1 MSAAALGTNLL
12 QEVKEEGLNELL
24 HTLRSIHEDRQRH
37 VHTGQANI
45 DELLNAFESSHRH
58 HLGRDLTSVQH
69 NTVRHQRRP
78 VLELIGATPC
88 SGKTQLLYHLVG
100 LSLLPKNYEDV
111 SLGGNGAVVILF
123 DLRTRFSV
131 LRLKEVMFTH
141 VQSQCE
147 KSSETF
153 SRDAV
158 VSMVRNSLD
167 HLHVFRPQTSLS
179 LLVTLSNLQ
188 RYLFST
194 ASHVSANRS
203 VGSII
208 LHDVDA
214 FLWQDRLE
222 DAEEQTHGST
232 APQNAGLLSSR
243 FRDMVTHVRRI
254 QTIFSCLV
262 IATSSALSTTS
273 HTRIEGHTVPVL
285 KSHLPN
291 SWRSFVTVRLIVQ
304 RDSVRK
310 FPLGISAEEAAAE
323 ADQRREAVEKSI
335 FSARLDWS
343 ESDVWREETRGV
355 LKAMD
360 DVGDFPFRITA
371 SGVDFDV
378 RNQYRDQ
385 GRLTDLTIICNGHEF
400 RCHKLIVCAQSS
412 FFEAACTSGF
422 QESFTSKI
430 DLPDEDPYH
439 VFLLLEFLYRQTYTE
454 SVHPDDDRVDFE
466 DPRYL
471 PKIHLHLFELGDKYD
486 VAGLSRCAAVG
497 FGKALDHVDLQD
509 LFSCVRLIY
518 VRESNVTQ
526 PLRGKIARRFASR
539 FADIASNEQ
548 YRNRLVELVH
558 ENEVFREELL
568 LAQLDKNT
576 WASDAWDSPGLEW
589 NHPAERRHF
598 EEEVGMRWSGM

>member
-1 MSAAALGTNLL
+1 MGAAALGTKLL
-12 QEVKEEGLNELL
+12 QEVKEEGLNEAKLL
-24 HTLRSIHEDRQRH
+24 HTLRSVYEDRQRH
-37 VHTGQANI
+37 VHTGQANV
-45 DELLNAFESSHRH
+45 DELLNAFASSHQH
-58 HLGRDLTSVQH
+58 HLGRDFTSVQH
-69 NTVRHQRRP
+69 NAVRHQQRL

-100 LSLLPKNYEDV
+100 LSLLPTKYEDV

-131 LRLKEVMFTH
+131 SRLKKVMVTH
-141 VQSQCE
+141 VQSQCG

-158 VSMVRNSLD
+158 ESMVRNSLD

-179 LLVTLSNLQ
+179 LLATLSNLQ
-188 RYLFST
+188 SYLFNT

-222 DAEEQTHGST
+222 DAEDQTHGTT

-243 FRDMVTHVRRI
+243 FRDMVNHVRRI
-254 QTIFSCLV
+254 QASFSCLV

-310 FPLGISAEEAAAE
+310 FPLGISAKEAAAE
-323 ADQRREAVEKSI
+323 AGQRREAVEKSI

-378 RNQYRDQ
+378 RNHPIDDAETFIETKSCL
-385 GRLTDLTIICNGHEF
+385 GI
-400 RCHKLIVCAQSS
+400 S
-412 FFEAACTSGF
+412 EAARSQYALAAF
-422 QESFTSKI
+422 QN
-430 DLPDEDPYH
+430 
-439 VFLLLEFLYRQTYTE
+439 
-454 SVHPDDDRVDFE
+454 
-466 DPRYL
+466 
-471 PKIHLHLFELGDKYD
+471 
-486 VAGLSRCAAVG
+486 
-497 FGKALDHVDLQD
+497 
-509 LFSCVRLIY
+509 CVQLIY
-518 VRESNVTQ
+518 ERESNDTQ
-526 PLRGKIARRFASR
+526 PLHGKIARTIASR
-539 FADIASNEQ
+539 FADIASNKK

-568 LAQLDKNT
+568 LAQLDKN
-576 WASDAWDSPGLEW
+576 A
-589 NHPAERRHF
+589 
-598 EEEVGMRWSGM
+598 